1 MPYLTSFKSS
11 TYAAST
17 LPTLEAIKQKRRVGV
32 SRFYRGATSSNT
44 LLAGT
49 ALYGLAGTVRGKD
62 PDQRNY

>member
-11 TYAAST
+11 IHAAST
-17 LPTLEAIKQKRRVGV
+17 LLTLEAIKQKRRIGV
-32 SRFYRGATSSNT
+32 SSFYRGATSGNT

-49 ALYGLAGTVRGKD
+49 AVYGLAGTVRGKD